1 MSDARRAVGTAGE
14 KVAAAFLARHGLRI
28 VGRNVEV
35 DRGELDLLALDR
47 GRRVVV
53 EVRSVTGR
61 EDPLRAFRPD
71 KASQVARLARRVG
84 AQRVDLVAVHLDDGA
99 AELRWVKGAA

>member
-1 MSDARRAVGTAGE
+1 M
-14 KVAAAFLARHGLRI
+14 AAAFLARHGLLI

-47 GRRVVV
+47 DRRVVV

-61 EDPLRAFRPD
+61 EDPLGAFGPA
-71 KASQVARLARRVG
+71 KASQVSRLARRVG
-84 AQRVDLVAVHLDDGA
+84 ALRIDLVAVHLDDDA

>member
-1 MSDARRAVGTAGE
+1 M
-14 KVAAAFLARHGLRI
+14 AAAFLARHGIRI
-28 VGRNVEV
+28 VGRNV
-35 DRGELDLLALDR
+35 DIGRGELDLLALDG

-61 EDPLRAFRPD
+61 EDPLGAFGYH
-71 KASQVARLARRVG
+71 KAAQVSRLAGRVG
-84 AQRVDLVAVHLDDGA
+84 AHRVDLVAVHLDDEA

>member
-1 MSDARRAVGTAGE
+1 MSASPREVGTAGE
-14 KVAAAFLARHGLRI
+14 KVAAAFLARHGLGI

-61 EDPLRAFRPD
+61 EDPLGAFGHH

-84 AQRVDLVAVHLDDGA
+84 AHRVDLVAVHLDDEA

>member
-1 MSDARRAVGTAGE
+1 M
-14 KVAAAFLARHGLRI
+14 AAAFLARHGLRI

-47 GRRVVV
+47 GHRVVV

-61 EDPLRAFRPD
+61 ADPLGAFGFD
-71 KASQVARLARRVG
+71 KASRVSRLAGRVG
-84 AQRVDLVAVHLDDGA
+84 AHRVDLVAVHLDDDA